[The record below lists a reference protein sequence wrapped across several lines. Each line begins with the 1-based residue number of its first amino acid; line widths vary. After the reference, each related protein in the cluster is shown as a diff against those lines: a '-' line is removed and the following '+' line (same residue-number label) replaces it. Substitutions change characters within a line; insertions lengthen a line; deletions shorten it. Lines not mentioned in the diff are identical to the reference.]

1 MTALLLAAVVL
12 SQSAADALD
21 GDEPFEAEGTSAG
34 ARVSRRAVARSPFF
48 AWRVERE
55 TPFTVEALCVAVFEW
70 GSKEADGPGLVLNRL
85 LVDGEDERVIYNQMS
100 QPVVANRDYALRL
113 RRQRLPD
120 GSCRI
125 RFETANELA
134 PPAPKG
140 AVRMEKLFG
149 EWLMTPLPSGAA
161 ALRYTLYSDPAGSV
175 PAFLV
180 HGPARAA
187 TVDAF
192 NKALEKTKARQE
204 AKR

>member
-1 MTALLLAAVVL
+1 MTALLAALVL
-12 SQSAADALD
+12 SQTAAEVLD
-21 GDEPFEAEGTSAG
+21 GPGAFEAEGTSAG
-34 ARVSRRAVARSPFF
+34 ARVSRRAVTGSPFF

-55 TPFTVEALCVAVFEW
+55 TTFTVEALCVAIFEW
-70 GSKEADGPGLVLNRL
+70 GTKEADAPALLVNRV
-85 LVDGEDERVIYNQMS
+85 LVDGDDDRVIYNQMS
-100 QPVVANRDYALRL
+100 QPIVANRDYALRL
-113 RRQRLPD
+113 RRERRDD

-134 PPAPKG
+134 PPSPKG
-140 AVRMEKLFG
+140 AVRMERLFG
-149 EWLMTPLPSGAA
+149 EWLMTPLPSGGAT
-161 ALRYTLYSDPAGSV
+161 LRYTLFSDPAGSV

-187 TVDAF
+187 TLDAF